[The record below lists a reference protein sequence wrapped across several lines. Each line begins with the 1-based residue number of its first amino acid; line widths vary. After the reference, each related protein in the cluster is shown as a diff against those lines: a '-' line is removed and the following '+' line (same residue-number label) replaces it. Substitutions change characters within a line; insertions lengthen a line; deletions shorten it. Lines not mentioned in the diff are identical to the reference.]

1 MEAVFELIGVLFEL
15 FFSKDERRRAAPV
28 RLATPASGGG
38 MGMFLPTTGRSYG
51 RKAYL
56 ASRRRNGRQGGIG
69 PRRR

>member
-1 MEAVFELIGVLFEL
+1 MEAIFELIGVLFEL

-28 RLATPASGGG
+28 RLATPFPGGG
-38 MGMFLPTTGRSYG
+38 AGISIPTTGRSYG